1 MQNKTAL
8 IGAAFLMA
16 TSAIGPGFLTQT
28 ASFTST
34 LLASFGFVILISI
47 ILDIGAQLNIWRVIG
62 VAKKRGQD
70 IANMVFPG
78 LGYLIA
84 FLVALGGFIFNMGNI
99 AGSALGL
106 KLMFGLDLINAAIIS
121 CIIAIGIFIFKRAGE
136 LMDKFIV
143 FAGFVMI
150 LITAYVAFSSNPP
163 YLLALKESFI
173 PSKIDVVAI
182 VTLVGGTVGG
192 YIVFSGAHRLIDANL
207 VGVENLKHINKAA
220 VSGILVT
227 AVMRVLLFLAVLGV
241 LSSGFTV
248 DKENPAGSVFLE
260 ALGDVGLKFFGA
272 VLFLA
277 AISSVIG
284 AAYTSVSFIRSF
296 HNKLDKY
303 NRFVVISFIIFSTL
317 TFCFL
322 GQSPTNLLIL
332 AGTINGWILPVTL
345 LIMIVAAHKK
355 SIVGDYKHPKIMS
368 IFGIFIVILMSYLAI
383 LTMLK
388 LF

>member
-1 MQNKTAL
+1 
-8 IGAAFLMA
+8 
-16 TSAIGPGFLTQT
+16 
-28 ASFTST
+28 
-34 LLASFGFVILISI
+34 
-47 ILDIGAQLNIWRVIG
+47 
-62 VAKKRGQD
+62 
-70 IANMVFPG
+70 
-78 LGYLIA
+78 
-84 FLVALGGFIFNMGNI
+84 
-99 AGSALGL
+99 
-106 KLMFGLDLINAAIIS
+106 
-121 CIIAIGIFIFKRAGE
+121 
-136 LMDKFIV
+136 MDKFIV

-227 AVMRVLLFLAVLGV
+227 GIMRILLFLAVLGV

>member
-34 LLASFGFVILISI
+34 LLASFGFVILVSI

-227 AVMRVLLFLAVLGV
+227 GVMRILLFLAVLGV

>member
-106 KLMFGLDLINAAIIS
+106 KLMFGLDLIHAAIIS

-227 AVMRVLLFLAVLGV
+227 GIMRILLFLAVLGV

>member
-227 AVMRVLLFLAVLGV
+227 GIMRILLFLAVLGV

-248 DKENPAGSVFLE
+248 DKENPAGSVFKE
-260 ALGDVGLKFFGA
+260 ALGDLGLKFFGV